1 MAEKIGSIYAEL
13 EAKTDKFNSEI
24 DKAVK
29 KTEQSAGKIGKSLDS
44 IVKGFAAM
52 GAAVVILK
60 KVVDVMK
67 QLEASAREQEMAFRK
82 IEGQVTATGMA
93 AKRTAGQIIELAN
106 TLQSISNFSDAEI
119 LEGVMSQL
127 LKFQKITGDTF
138 DRAAASIVDM
148 AAVTGSLE
156 GAAQAV
162 GMALES
168 PIEGITRLRRQGIIF
183 SEEQKAQIQNFVETN
198 RLAEAQG
205 VILEKLQGTFGG
217 MAEKMAEPAIQLK
230 NAWGDLQDELGYGI
244 MNATN
249 DFATKLIPKINE
261 ATDFF
266 AAMNYQVRLT
276 TEDLKNLS
284 IAQLEAEIENVN
296 KHLKNLEQ
304 ADPIIQ
310 ELTATWNVL
319 LGVLIEIGKAL
330 WTITKTIGSGIGGL
344 IALFSGT
351 NIKTNIKSLT
361 KVLSGHVSSLVQY
374 GNSWTNIKRL
384 AKVVS
389 GAESGAESAVSK
401 LKLAQAELNA
411 ELIRAQHEGRGA
423 VETIKSIEEAVE
435 PVEQVRDVLKELTDE
450 VARVTK
456 EELEYLTIN
465 EHIVGNVEKAWD
477 NLLAHLKDVNSE
489 DSREF
494 KLAQQQKLDDLEK
507 FKELEGKVVIGE
519 IEPVVSYD
527 ELMRHYE
534 EIIALENEYKLAGIE
549 SAEAIKSAYDA
560 MLQATATRFGDTS
573 REYQLLLYKITQ
585 ATRQQS
591 LVMQNLLAGIGTSF
605 TNNLSNAILDT
616 ITSVRSLEDAF
627 RQFGRAVVEEIG
639 RIIIK
644 LAVLASLKAAVGAVA
659 PALVPMMFASGINQG
674 GQVKPQKLASGG
686 IVGVG
691 SIADRDSVTTS
702 LTRGEFVVNRQAA
715 VANLPLLESIN
726 AGGANVMTRK
736 LDRIAEILAKKEF
749 SPNVNVVNKISPID
763 VNRANNIGKSLRGG
777 F

>member
-67 QLEASAREQEMAFRK
+67 QLAASAREQEMAFRK

-217 MAEKMAEPAIQLK
+217 MAEKMAEPVIQLK

-249 DFATKLIPKINE
+249 DFATKLIPKINK

-276 TEDLKNLS
+276 TKDLKNMS

-296 KHLKNLEQ
+296 KQLKNLEQ

-319 LGVLIEIGKAL
+319 RGVLIEIGKAL
-330 WTITKTIGSGIGGL
+330 WTIIKIIGGGFGGL
-344 IALFSGT
+344 IALFAGT
-351 NIKTNIKSLT
+351 DTKNLV
-361 KVLSGHVSSLVQY
+361 KVLSGTEY
-374 GNSWTNIKRL
+374 
-384 AKVVS
+384 
-389 GAESGAESAVSK
+389 AVSK
-401 LKLAQAELNA
+401 LKLAQSELNF
-411 ELIRAQHEGRGA
+411 ELICAQHEGREA

-477 NLLAHLKDVNSE
+477 NLLAHLKDVYSE

-494 KLAQQQKLDDLEK
+494 KLAQQQKLDDLEKFKELEGLEK

-560 MLQATATRFGDTS
+560 MLQATAIRFGDTS

-627 RQFGRAVVEEIG
+627 RQFGRTVVEEIS

-644 LAVLASLKAAVGAVA
+644 LAVLASLKAVVGAVA
-659 PALVPMMFASGINQG
+659 PALVPMMFASGFNQG

>member
-217 MAEKMAEPAIQLK
+217 MAEKMAEPVIQLK

-276 TEDLKNLS
+276 TKDLKNLS

-330 WTITKTIGSGIGGL
+330 WTITKTIGRGIGGL

-351 NIKTNIKSLT
+351 NIKSLA
-361 KVLSGHVSSLVQY
+361 KVLSG
-374 GNSWTNIKRL
+374 T
-384 AKVVS
+384 
-389 GAESGAESAVSK
+389 ESAVSK
-401 LKLAQAELNA
+401 LKLAQAELNV
-411 ELIRAQHEGRGA
+411 ELIRAQHEGREA

-477 NLLAHLKDVNSE
+477 NLLAHLKDVYSE

-507 FKELEGKVVIGE
+507 FKELEGKELEGKVVIGE
-519 IEPVVSYD
+519 IEHVVSYD

-560 MLQATATRFGDTS
+560 MLQATAIRFGDTS

-627 RQFGRAVVEEIG
+627 RQFGRTVVEEIS

-659 PALVPMMFASGINQG
+659 PALVPMMFASGFNQG

>member
-44 IVKGFAAM
+44 IVKGFASM

-217 MAEKMAEPAIQLK
+217 MAEKMAEPVIQLK

-249 DFATKLIPKINE
+249 DFATKLIPKINK

-276 TEDLKNLS
+276 TKDLKNMS

-296 KHLKNLEQ
+296 KQLKNLEQ

-330 WTITKTIGSGIGGL
+330 WTIIKIIGGGIGGL
-344 IALFSGT
+344 IALFAGT
-351 NIKTNIKSLT
+351 DTKNLV
-361 KVLSGHVSSLVQY
+361 KVLSGTEY
-374 GNSWTNIKRL
+374 
-384 AKVVS
+384 
-389 GAESGAESAVSK
+389 AVSK
-401 LKLAQAELNA
+401 LKLAQSELNF
-411 ELIRAQHEGRGA
+411 ELICAQHEGREA

-477 NLLAHLKDVNSE
+477 NLLAHLKDVYSE

-494 KLAQQQKLDDLEK
+494 KLAQQQKLDDLEKFKELEGLEK

-560 MLQATATRFGDTS
+560 MLQATAIRFGDTS

-627 RQFGRAVVEEIG
+627 RQFGRTVVEEIS

-659 PALVPMMFASGINQG
+659 PALVPMMFASGFNQG

>member
-217 MAEKMAEPAIQLK
+217 MAEKMAEPVIQLK

-249 DFATKLIPKINE
+249 DFATKLIPKINK

-276 TEDLKNLS
+276 TKDLKNLS

-319 LGVLIEIGKAL
+319 LGVLIETGKAL
-330 WTITKTIGSGIGGL
+330 WTITKIIGYVILGFIALGSGT
-344 IALFSGT
+344 S
-351 NIKTNIKSLT
+351 IKSLAKEIEKRA
-361 KVLSGHVSSLVQY
+361 KVLSG
-374 GNSWTNIKRL
+374 T
-384 AKVVS
+384 
-389 GAESGAESAVSK
+389 ESAVSK

-411 ELIRAQHEGRGA
+411 ELIRAQHEGREA

-477 NLLAHLKDVNSE
+477 NLLAHLKDVYSE

-560 MLQATATRFGDTS
+560 MLQATAIRFGDTS

-627 RQFGRAVVEEIG
+627 RQFGRTVVVEIS

-659 PALVPMMFASGINQG
+659 PALVPMMFASGFNQG

>member
-67 QLEASAREQEMAFRK
+67 QLAASAREQEMAFRK

-217 MAEKMAEPAIQLK
+217 MAEKMAEPVIQLK

-249 DFATKLIPKINE
+249 DFATKLTPKINK

-276 TEDLKNLS
+276 TEDLKNMS

-319 LGVLIEIGKAL
+319 RGVLIEIGKAL
-330 WTITKTIGSGIGGL
+330 WTITKTIGRGIGGL
-344 IALFSGT
+344 IALFSG
-351 NIKTNIKSLT
+351 KDIKSLT
-361 KVLSGHVSSLVQY
+361 KVLSG
-374 GNSWTNIKRL
+374 T
-384 AKVVS
+384 
-389 GAESGAESAVSK
+389 ECAVSK
-401 LKLAQAELNA
+401 LKFAQAELNL
-411 ELIRAQHEGRGA
+411 ELIRAQHEGREA

-477 NLLAHLKDVNSE
+477 NLLAHLKDVYSE

-494 KLAQQQKLDDLEK
+494 KLAQQQKLDDLEKFKELEGLEK

-560 MLQATATRFGDTS
+560 MLQATAIRFGDTS

-591 LVMQNLLAGIGTSF
+591 LVMQNLLAGIGASF

-627 RQFGRAVVEEIG
+627 RQFGRTVVEEIS

-644 LAVLASLKAAVGAVA
+644 LAVLASLKAVVGAVA
-659 PALVPMMFASGINQG
+659 PALVPMMFASGFNQG

-686 IVGVG
+686 IVSVG

>member
-217 MAEKMAEPAIQLK
+217 MAEKMAEPVIQLK

-276 TEDLKNLS
+276 TKDLKNLS

-296 KHLKNLEQ
+296 KQLKNLEQ

-351 NIKTNIKSLT
+351 DTKSL
-361 KVLSGHVSSLVQY
+361 
-374 GNSWTNIKRL
+374 
-384 AKVVS
+384 AK
-389 GAESGAESAVSK
+389 GLSGAESAVSK
-401 LKLAQAELNA
+401 LKLAQSELNV
-411 ELIRAQHEGRGA
+411 ELIRAQHEGREA

-477 NLLAHLKDVNSE
+477 NLLAHLKDVYSE

-560 MLQATATRFGDTS
+560 MLQATAIRFGDTS

-616 ITSVRSLEDAF
+616 ITSVRSLEDAC
-627 RQFGRAVVEEIG
+627 RQFGRTVVEEIS

-659 PALVPMMFASGINQG
+659 PALVPMMFASGFNQG

>member
-217 MAEKMAEPAIQLK
+217 MAEKMAEPVIQLK

-249 DFATKLIPKINE
+249 DFATKLIPKINK

-296 KHLKNLEQ
+296 KQLKNLEQ

-330 WTITKTIGSGIGGL
+330 WTITKKIGSGIGGL
-344 IALFSGT
+344 IALFSGP
-351 NIKTNIKSLT
+351 NIKSL
-361 KVLSGHVSSLVQY
+361 
-374 GNSWTNIKRL
+374 
-384 AKVVS
+384 AKVAK
-389 GAESGAESAVSK
+389 GLSGAESAVGK

>member
-217 MAEKMAEPAIQLK
+217 MAEKMAEPVIQLK

-276 TEDLKNLS
+276 TKDFKKMS

-296 KHLKNLEQ
+296 KQLKNLEQ

-351 NIKTNIKSLT
+351 DTKSLV
-361 KVLSGHVSSLVQY
+361 KVLSGTEL
-374 GNSWTNIKRL
+374 
-384 AKVVS
+384 
-389 GAESGAESAVSK
+389 AVSK
-401 LKLAQAELNA
+401 LKLAQAELNF
-411 ELIRAQHEGRGA
+411 ELIGAQHEGREA

-477 NLLAHLKDVNSE
+477 NLLAHLKDVYSE

-560 MLQATATRFGDTS
+560 MLQATAIRFGDTS

-627 RQFGRAVVEEIG
+627 RQFGRTVVEEIS

-659 PALVPMMFASGINQG
+659 PALVPMMFASGFNQG

>member
-67 QLEASAREQEMAFRK
+67 QLAASAREQEMAFRK

-217 MAEKMAEPAIQLK
+217 MAEKMAEPVIQLK

-249 DFATKLIPKINE
+249 DFATKLIPKINK

-276 TEDLKNLS
+276 TKDLKNLS

-330 WTITKTIGSGIGGL
+330 WTIIKIIGGGIGGL
-344 IALFSGT
+344 IALFAGT
-351 NIKTNIKSLT
+351 DTKNLV
-361 KVLSGHVSSLVQY
+361 KVLSGTEY
-374 GNSWTNIKRL
+374 
-384 AKVVS
+384 
-389 GAESGAESAVSK
+389 AVSK
-401 LKLAQAELNA
+401 LKLAQSELNF
-411 ELIRAQHEGRGA
+411 ELICAQHEGREA

-477 NLLAHLKDVNSE
+477 NLLAYLKDVYSE

-560 MLQATATRFGDTS
+560 MLQATAIRFGDTS

-627 RQFGRAVVEEIG
+627 RQFGRTVVEEIS

-644 LAVLASLKAAVGAVA
+644 LAVLASLKAVVGAVA
-659 PALVPMMFASGINQG
+659 PALVPMMFASGFNQG

>member
-217 MAEKMAEPAIQLK
+217 MAEKMAEPVIQLK

-276 TEDLKNLS
+276 TKDFKKMS

-296 KHLKNLEQ
+296 KQLKNLEQ

-330 WTITKTIGSGIGGL
+330 WTITKIIGSGIGGL

-351 NIKTNIKSLT
+351 DTKSLV
-361 KVLSGHVSSLVQY
+361 KVLSGTEL
-374 GNSWTNIKRL
+374 
-384 AKVVS
+384 
-389 GAESGAESAVSK
+389 AVSK
-401 LKLAQAELNA
+401 LKLAQAELNF
-411 ELIRAQHEGRGA
+411 ELIGAQHEGREA

-456 EELEYLTIN
+456 EELEYLAIN
-465 EHIVGNVEKAWD
+465 EHIVANVENAWD
-477 NLLAHLKDVNSE
+477 NLLAHLKDKYTE

-507 FKELEGKVVIGE
+507 FKELEGRVVIGE
-519 IEPVVSYD
+519 IETVVSYD

-534 EIIALENEYKLAGIE
+534 EIISLENEYKLAGLE
-549 SAEAIKSAYDA
+549 SAEAIKSAYDS
-560 MLQATATRFGDTS
+560 MLQATAIRFGDTS
-573 REYQLLLYKITQ
+573 REYQLLLYKITE

-605 TNNLSNAILDT
+605 TNNLSNAILET

-627 RQFGRAVVEEIG
+627 RQFGRTVVAEIS

-659 PALVPMMFASGINQG
+659 PALVPMMFASGFNQG

>member
-217 MAEKMAEPAIQLK
+217 MAEKMAEPVIQLK

-249 DFATKLIPKINE
+249 DFATKLIPKINK

-276 TEDLKNLS
+276 TKDLKNLS

-330 WTITKTIGSGIGGL
+330 WTITKKIGSGIGGL
-344 IALFSGT
+344 IALFSGP
-351 NIKTNIKSLT
+351 NIKSLA
-361 KVLSGHVSSLVQY
+361 KVLPG
-374 GNSWTNIKRL
+374 L
-384 AKVVS
+384 AKVL
-389 GAESGAESAVSK
+389 SGAESAVSK

-411 ELIRAQHEGRGA
+411 ELIRAQHEGREA

-477 NLLAHLKDVNSE
+477 NLLAHLKDVYSE

-560 MLQATATRFGDTS
+560 MLQATAIRFGDTS
-573 REYQLLLYKITQ
+573 REYQLLLYLITQ

-627 RQFGRAVVEEIG
+627 RQFGRTVVEEIS

-659 PALVPMMFASGINQG
+659 PALVPMMFASGFNQG

>member
-217 MAEKMAEPAIQLK
+217 MAEKMAEPVIQLK

-276 TEDLKNLS
+276 TKDLKNLS

-296 KHLKNLEQ
+296 KHLKNLE
-304 ADPIIQ
+304 
-310 ELTATWNVL
+310 
-319 LGVLIEIGKAL
+319 
-330 WTITKTIGSGIGGL
+330 
-344 IALFSGT
+344 
-351 NIKTNIKSLT
+351 
-361 KVLSGHVSSLVQY
+361 
-374 GNSWTNIKRL
+374 
-384 AKVVS
+384 
-389 GAESGAESAVSK
+389 
-401 LKLAQAELNA
+401 
-411 ELIRAQHEGRGA
+411 
-423 VETIKSIEEAVE
+423 
-435 PVEQVRDVLKELTDE
+435 
-450 VARVTK
+450 
-456 EELEYLTIN
+456 
-465 EHIVGNVEKAWD
+465 
-477 NLLAHLKDVNSE
+477 
-489 DSREF
+489 
-494 KLAQQQKLDDLEK
+494 
-507 FKELEGKVVIGE
+507 
-519 IEPVVSYD
+519 
-527 ELMRHYE
+527 
-534 EIIALENEYKLAGIE
+534 
-549 SAEAIKSAYDA
+549 
-560 MLQATATRFGDTS
+560 
-573 REYQLLLYKITQ
+573 
-585 ATRQQS
+585 
-591 LVMQNLLAGIGTSF
+591 
-605 TNNLSNAILDT
+605 
-616 ITSVRSLEDAF
+616 
-627 RQFGRAVVEEIG
+627 
-639 RIIIK
+639 
-644 LAVLASLKAAVGAVA
+644 
-659 PALVPMMFASGINQG
+659 
-674 GQVKPQKLASGG
+674 
-686 IVGVG
+686 
-691 SIADRDSVTTS
+691 
-702 LTRGEFVVNRQAA
+702 
-715 VANLPLLESIN
+715 
-726 AGGANVMTRK
+726 
-736 LDRIAEILAKKEF
+736 
-749 SPNVNVVNKISPID
+749 
-763 VNRANNIGKSLRGG
+763 
-777 F
+777 